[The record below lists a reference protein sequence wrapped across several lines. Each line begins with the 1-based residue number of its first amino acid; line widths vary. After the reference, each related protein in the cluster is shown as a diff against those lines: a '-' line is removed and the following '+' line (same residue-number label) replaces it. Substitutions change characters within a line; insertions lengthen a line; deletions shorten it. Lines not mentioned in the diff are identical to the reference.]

1 MVLQFYKTRTRR
13 NCADLAEKVAVLHN
27 IVQNHLSKKKLTNGF
42 PKNSDA
48 DLYGVFF
55 GAPAKWKRPFS
66 EIDFHVPQK
75 MKFEGQ
81 E

>member
-1 MVLQFYKTRTRR
+1 M
-13 NCADLAEKVAVLHN
+13 
-27 IVQNHLSKKKLTNGF
+27 
-42 PKNSDA
+42 NSDA

-66 EIDFHVPQK
+66 EIEIHVPQK
-75 MKFEGQ
+75 MKFEVQ